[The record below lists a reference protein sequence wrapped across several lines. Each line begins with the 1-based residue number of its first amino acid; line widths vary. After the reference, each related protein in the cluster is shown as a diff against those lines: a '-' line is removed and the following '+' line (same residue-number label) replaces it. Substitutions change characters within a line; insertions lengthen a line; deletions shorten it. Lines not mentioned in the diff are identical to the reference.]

1 MDNENSTVQEVQSG
15 EQAEVVAPQSE
26 NRTEES
32 VAGQEPVVA
41 APGND
46 FAIVNVEETEGEEG
60 TTEPEDTDTEQT
72 DTERASAGADTEERS
87 ETRSQSREENAA
99 IRAARLRAR
108 REAETEAQRAA
119 EERFASV
126 GIVNPLTKKPFGS
139 LKEWEDYGAA
149 VKREQRAEEAKKTGR
164 SVEELEEDAANREFL
179 TRMRKEAEQ
188 RQRAEQTR
196 AERRAFLEQ
205 DALDFVA
212 KYPQMGVQE
221 VAKLEQDKAF
231 RRFCGSRFG
240 REPLGNLYAD
250 YLALVGGAG
259 KAAVAKA
266 ATKAARAT
274 GSGAAGGVTL
284 SPTQKNALDA
294 WNAEYP
300 EMAMTA
306 KEFLGR

>member
-41 APGND
+41 ARSSD
-46 FAIVNVEETEGEEG
+46 FDLVETDDGEEG
-60 TTEPEDTDTEQT
+60 TTDPEDNPTKEAEPKTKEPEVKARPE
-72 DTERASAGADTEERS
+72 
-87 ETRSQSREENAA
+87 QSREENAA

-108 REAETEAQRAA
+108 REAEAEAQRAA
-119 EERFASV
+119 EERFTRA
-126 GIVNPLTKKPFGS
+126 GIVNPQTGKPFGS
-139 LKEWEDYGAA
+139 LKEWEDYASA

-164 SVEELEEDAANREFL
+164 SVEELEEDEANRAFL

-205 DALDFVA
+205 DALDFIA

-231 RRFCGSRFG
+231 RQFCGSRFG

-274 GSGAAGGVTL
+274 GSGAGGGAVL

>member
-41 APGND
+41 ARSSD
-46 FAIVNVEETEGEEG
+46 FDLVETDNGEEG
-60 TTEPEDTDTEQT
+60 TTDSEDSNTEKAEQMTKKAEVTAKPE
-72 DTERASAGADTEERS
+72 
-87 ETRSQSREENAA
+87 QSREENAA

-119 EERFASV
+119 EERFTRA
-126 GIVNPLTKKPFGS
+126 GIVNPQTGKPFGS
-139 LKEWEDYGAA
+139 LKEWEDYASA

-164 SVEELEEDAANREFL
+164 SVEELEEDEANRAFL

-231 RRFCGSRFG
+231 RQFCGSRFG

-274 GSGAAGGVTL
+274 GSGAGGGAVL

>member
-41 APGND
+41 ARSSD
-46 FAIVNVEETEGEEG
+46 FDLVEMDDEEEG
-60 TTEPEDTDTEQT
+60 TTDSEDSNTEKAEQMTKKAEVTAKPE
-72 DTERASAGADTEERS
+72 
-87 ETRSQSREENAA
+87 QSREENAA

-119 EERFASV
+119 EERFTRA
-126 GIVNPLTKKPFGS
+126 GIVNPQTGKPFGS
-139 LKEWEDYGAA
+139 LKEWEDYASA

-164 SVEELEEDAANREFL
+164 SVEELEEDEANRAFL

-231 RRFCGSRFG
+231 RQFCGSRFG

-274 GSGAAGGVTL
+274 GSGAGGGAVL

-294 WNAEYP
+294 WNAEFP

>member
-1 MDNENSTVQEVQSG
+1 MELENSTVQEVQSG

-41 APGND
+41 ARSSD
-46 FAIVNVEETEGEEG
+46 FDLVETDNGEEG
-60 TTEPEDTDTEQT
+60 TTDPEDNPTKEAEPKTEEPEVKARPE
-72 DTERASAGADTEERS
+72 
-87 ETRSQSREENAA
+87 QSREENAA

-119 EERFASV
+119 EERFTRA
-126 GIVNPLTKKPFGS
+126 GIVNPQTGKPFGS
-139 LKEWEDYGAA
+139 LKEWEDYASA

-164 SVEELEEDAANREFL
+164 SVEELEEDEANRAFL

-266 ATKAARAT
+266 ATKTARST

-284 SPTQKNALDA
+284 SPTQKSALDA

>member
-41 APGND
+41 AQGSD
-46 FAIVNVEETEGEEG
+46 FDLVETDDGEEG
-60 TTEPEDTDTEQT
+60 TTDPEDNPTKEAEPKTEEPEVKVRPE
-72 DTERASAGADTEERS
+72 
-87 ETRSQSREENAA
+87 QSREENAA

-108 REAETEAQRAA
+108 REAEAEAQRAA
-119 EERFASV
+119 EERFTRA
-126 GIVNPLTKKPFGS
+126 GIVNPQTGKPFGS
-139 LKEWEDYGAA
+139 LKEWEDYASA
-149 VKREQRAEEAKKTGR
+149 VKREKRAEEAKRTGR
-164 SVEELEEDAANREFL
+164 SVEELEEDEANRAFL
-179 TRMRKEAEQ
+179 TRMREEAEQ

-231 RRFCGSRFG
+231 RQFCGSRFG

-266 ATKAARAT
+266 ATKAARST
-274 GSGAAGGVTL
+274 GSGAGGGAVL

-300 EMAMTA
+300 EMAMSA
-306 KEFLGR
+306 KEFLKR

>member
-41 APGND
+41 ARSSD
-46 FAIVNVEETEGEEG
+46 FDLVEMDDEEEG
-60 TTEPEDTDTEQT
+60 TTDSEDSNTEKAEQMTKKAEVTAKPE
-72 DTERASAGADTEERS
+72 
-87 ETRSQSREENAA
+87 QSREENAA

-119 EERFASV
+119 EERFTRA
-126 GIVNPLTKKPFGS
+126 GIVNPQTGKPFGS
-139 LKEWEDYGAA
+139 LKEWEDYASA

-164 SVEELEEDAANREFL
+164 SVEELEEDEANRAFL

-205 DALDFVA
+205 DALDFIA

-231 RRFCGSRFG
+231 RQFCGSRFG

-274 GSGAAGGVTL
+274 GSGAGGGVTL

>member
-41 APGND
+41 ARSSD
-46 FAIVNVEETEGEEG
+46 FDLVETDDGEEG
-60 TTEPEDTDTEQT
+60 TTDPEDNPTKEAEPKTKEPEVKARPE
-72 DTERASAGADTEERS
+72 
-87 ETRSQSREENAA
+87 QSREENAA

-108 REAETEAQRAA
+108 REAEAEAQRAA
-119 EERFASV
+119 EERFTRA
-126 GIVNPLTKKPFGS
+126 GIVNPQTGKPFGS
-139 LKEWEDYGAA
+139 LKEWEDYASA

-231 RRFCGSRFG
+231 RQFCGSRFG

-266 ATKAARAT
+266 ATKTARST

>member
-41 APGND
+41 ARSSD
-46 FAIVNVEETEGEEG
+46 FDLVETDDGEEG
-60 TTEPEDTDTEQT
+60 TTDPEDNPTKEAEPKTKEPEVKARPE
-72 DTERASAGADTEERS
+72 
-87 ETRSQSREENAA
+87 QSREENAA

-119 EERFASV
+119 EERFTRA
-126 GIVNPLTKKPFGS
+126 GIVNPQTGKPFGS
-139 LKEWEDYGAA
+139 LKEWEDYASA

-231 RRFCGSRFG
+231 RQFCGSRFG

-266 ATKAARAT
+266 ATKTARST

>member
-41 APGND
+41 ARSSD
-46 FAIVNVEETEGEEG
+46 FDLVETDDGEEG
-60 TTEPEDTDTEQT
+60 TTDPEDNPTKEAEPKTEEPEVKARPE
-72 DTERASAGADTEERS
+72 
-87 ETRSQSREENAA
+87 QSREENAA

-108 REAETEAQRAA
+108 REAEAEAQRAA
-119 EERFASV
+119 EERFTRA
-126 GIVNPLTKKPFGS
+126 GIVNPQTGKPFGS
-139 LKEWEDYGAA
+139 LKEWEDYASA

-164 SVEELEEDAANREFL
+164 SVEELEEDEANRAFL

-205 DALDFVA
+205 DALDFIA

-231 RRFCGSRFG
+231 RQFCGSRFG

-274 GSGAAGGVTL
+274 GSGAGGGAVL

>member
-41 APGND
+41 ARSSD
-46 FAIVNVEETEGEEG
+46 FDLVEMDDEEEG
-60 TTEPEDTDTEQT
+60 TTDSEDSNTEKAEQMTKKAEVTAKPE
-72 DTERASAGADTEERS
+72 
-87 ETRSQSREENAA
+87 QSREENAA

-119 EERFASV
+119 EERFTRA
-126 GIVNPLTKKPFGS
+126 GIVNPQTGKPFGS
-139 LKEWEDYGAA
+139 LKEWEDYASA

-164 SVEELEEDAANREFL
+164 SVEELEEDEANRAFL

-231 RRFCGSRFG
+231 RQFCGSRFG

-266 ATKAARAT
+266 ATKTARST

>member
-41 APGND
+41 ARSSD
-46 FAIVNVEETEGEEG
+46 FDLVEMDDEEEG
-60 TTEPEDTDTEQT
+60 TTDSEDSNTEKAEQMT
-72 DTERASAGADTEERS
+72 KKAEVTAKLE
-87 ETRSQSREENAA
+87 QSREENAA

-119 EERFASV
+119 EERFTRA
-126 GIVNPLTKKPFGS
+126 GIVNPQTGKPFGS
-139 LKEWEDYGAA
+139 LKEWEDYASA

-164 SVEELEEDAANREFL
+164 SVEELEEDEANRAFL

-231 RRFCGSRFG
+231 RQFCGSRFG

-274 GSGAAGGVTL
+274 GSGAGGGTVL

>member
-41 APGND
+41 ARSSD
-46 FAIVNVEETEGEEG
+46 FDLVETDDGEEG
-60 TTEPEDTDTEQT
+60 TTDPEDNPTKEAEPKTEEPEVKVRPE
-72 DTERASAGADTEERS
+72 
-87 ETRSQSREENAA
+87 QSREENAA

-108 REAETEAQRAA
+108 REAEAEAQRAA
-119 EERFASV
+119 EERFTRA
-126 GIVNPLTKKPFGS
+126 GIVNPQTGKPFGS
-139 LKEWEDYGAA
+139 LKEWEDYASA
-149 VKREQRAEEAKKTGR
+149 VKREKRAEEAKRTGR
-164 SVEELEEDAANREFL
+164 SVEELEEDEANRAFL
-179 TRMRKEAEQ
+179 TRMREEAEQ

-231 RRFCGSRFG
+231 RQFCGSRFG

-266 ATKAARAT
+266 ATKAARST
-274 GSGAAGGVTL
+274 GSGAGGGAVL

-300 EMAMTA
+300 EMAMSA
-306 KEFLGR
+306 KEFLKR

>member
-1 MDNENSTVQEVQSG
+1 MN
-15 EQAEVVAPQSE
+15 PQ
-26 NRTEES
+26 T
-32 VAGQEPVVA
+32 G
-41 APGND
+41 
-46 FAIVNVEETEGEEG
+46 
-60 TTEPEDTDTEQT
+60 
-72 DTERASAGADTEERS
+72 
-87 ETRSQSREENAA
+87 
-99 IRAARLRAR
+99 
-108 REAETEAQRAA
+108 
-119 EERFASV
+119 
-126 GIVNPLTKKPFGS
+126 KPFGS
-139 LKEWEDYGAA
+139 LKEWEDYASA

-164 SVEELEEDAANREFL
+164 SVEELEEDEANRAFL

-205 DALDFVA
+205 DALDFIA

-231 RRFCGSRFG
+231 RQFCGSRFG

-274 GSGAAGGVTL
+274 GSGAGGGAVL

>member
-41 APGND
+41 ARSSD
-46 FAIVNVEETEGEEG
+46 FDLVETDDGEEG
-60 TTEPEDTDTEQT
+60 TTDPEDNPTKEAEPKTQEPEVKARPE
-72 DTERASAGADTEERS
+72 
-87 ETRSQSREENAA
+87 QSREENAA

-108 REAETEAQRAA
+108 REAEAEAQRVA
-119 EERFASV
+119 EERFTRA
-126 GIVNPLTKKPFGS
+126 GIVNPQTGKPFGS
-139 LKEWEDYGAA
+139 LKEWEDYASA

-164 SVEELEEDAANREFL
+164 SVEELEEDEANRAFL

-205 DALDFVA
+205 DALDFVV

-231 RRFCGSRFG
+231 RQFCGSRFG

-274 GSGAAGGVTL
+274 GSGAGGGAVL

>member
-41 APGND
+41 ARSSD
-46 FAIVNVEETEGEEG
+46 FDLVETDDGEEG
-60 TTEPEDTDTEQT
+60 TTDPEDNPTKEAEPKTEEPEVKARPE
-72 DTERASAGADTEERS
+72 
-87 ETRSQSREENAA
+87 QSREENAA

-108 REAETEAQRAA
+108 REAEAEAQRAA
-119 EERFASV
+119 EERFTRA
-126 GIVNPLTKKPFGS
+126 GIVNPQTGKPFGS
-139 LKEWEDYGAA
+139 LKEWEDYASA
-149 VKREQRAEEAKKTGR
+149 VKREQRSEEAKKTGR
-164 SVEELEEDAANREFL
+164 SVEELEEDEANRAFL

-205 DALDFVA
+205 DALDFIA

-221 VAKLEQDKAF
+221 GAKLEQDKAF
-231 RRFCGSRFG
+231 RQFCGSRFG

-274 GSGAAGGVTL
+274 GSGAGGGAVL

>member
-41 APGND
+41 ARSSD
-46 FAIVNVEETEGEEG
+46 FDLVETDDGEEG
-60 TTEPEDTDTEQT
+60 TTDPEDNPMKEAEPKTKEPEVKARPE
-72 DTERASAGADTEERS
+72 
-87 ETRSQSREENAA
+87 QSREENAA

-108 REAETEAQRAA
+108 REAEAEAQRAA
-119 EERFASV
+119 EERFTRA
-126 GIVNPLTKKPFGS
+126 GIVNPQTGKPFGS
-139 LKEWEDYGAA
+139 LKEWEDYASA

-164 SVEELEEDAANREFL
+164 SVEELEEDEANRAFL

-205 DALDFVA
+205 DALDFIA

-231 RRFCGSRFG
+231 RQFCGSRFG

-274 GSGAAGGVTL
+274 GSGAGGGAVL

>member
-41 APGND
+41 ARSSD
-46 FAIVNVEETEGEEG
+46 FDLVETDDGEEG
-60 TTEPEDTDTEQT
+60 TTDPEDNPTKEAEPKTEEPEVKVRPE
-72 DTERASAGADTEERS
+72 
-87 ETRSQSREENAA
+87 QSREENAA

-108 REAETEAQRAA
+108 REAEAEAQRAA
-119 EERFASV
+119 EERFTRA
-126 GIVNPLTKKPFGS
+126 GIVNPQTGKPFGS
-139 LKEWEDYGAA
+139 LKEWEDYASA
-149 VKREQRAEEAKKTGR
+149 VKREKRAEEAKRTGR
-164 SVEELEEDAANREFL
+164 SVEELEEDEANRAFL
-179 TRMRKEAEQ
+179 TRMREEAEQ

-205 DALDFVA
+205 DALDFIA

-231 RRFCGSRFG
+231 RQFCGSRFG

-266 ATKAARAT
+266 ATKAARST
-274 GSGAAGGVTL
+274 GSGAGGGAVL